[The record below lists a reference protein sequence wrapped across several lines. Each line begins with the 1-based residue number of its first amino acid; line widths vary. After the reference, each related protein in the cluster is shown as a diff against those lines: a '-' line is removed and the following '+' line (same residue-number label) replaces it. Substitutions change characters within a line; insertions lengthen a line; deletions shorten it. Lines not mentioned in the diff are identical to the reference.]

1 MRAALLLVAL
11 LSPWLAG
18 CQSGPKMSNLVALYT
33 DFGINDP
40 YVGQLKGAVK
50 SVRPSAELL
59 DLSHDSSAFD
69 VSVASY
75 LLAKSARTL
84 PPGTVVVAIVDPGVG
99 SERAALAVRTGS
111 GRVYVA
117 PDNGLLTEVL
127 EIGRAH
133 V

>member
-1 MRAALLLVAL
+1 MRATLLLVAL

-50 SVRPSAELL
+50 TVYSSAELL

-69 VSVASY
+69 VAVASY
-75 LLAKSARTL
+75 LLAKSART
-84 PPGTVVVAIVDPGVG
+84 
-99 SERAALAVRTGS
+99 
-111 GRVYVA
+111 
-117 PDNGLLTEVL
+117 
-127 EIGRAH
+127 
-133 V
+133 